1 MMKRRIRRDPDERE
15 RGHVAL
21 RRRVQPDGRGV
32 RSERGAPLRGDR
44 PGGPAPRGPEGGRTR
59 PRYRHRHRTA
69 RLPRGALR
77 PAARRRRHRPRGR
90 RDLRR
95 LLSRRERGHPEH
107 PVRDARFAQH
117 RLPRQALR
125 RRGEQPRHPRLR
137 MGPRVPGG
145 PPGAQARRSVHLQ
158 RVANRPSDDVRGAPS
173 TPGEVRDRDALERAR
188 PLEGGEAAGP
198 RRSGGVD
205 ARESGQRPQRACDRR
220 VRPDGSDDEIV
231 PDPLPRSGRVV
242 DLHGIVRLARAGA
255 ARDVG
260 GTARGIPDGARGET
274 RPSEGGGRDRGHV
287 VAQLLLGLPGVGRLG
302 NTKYARGP
310 SKPPHVR
317 GTDAHKIY
325 NSGAVTV
332 HALRGVNLP
341 IPKGEMVAIMGP
353 SGCGKTTHLTCFSG
367 LDDLTS
373 GDVRIE
379 GVSLHGMDDDAK
391 SRYRSRRM
399 GFVFQSYNLL
409 PVLTAAEN
417 VELPLL
423 VAKAPAKE
431 ARRKALALLGQVELD
446 GWEGHKPAQLS
457 AGQQQRVAIA
467 RALVNDPA
475 IVWADEPTGNLDSE
489 TSAQIMDLLVH
500 LNREQR
506 QTLVLV
512 THDAIVSSR
521 AHRILRMRNGQI
533 VEETRS
539 A

>member
-1 MMKRRIRRDPDERE
+1 MAEEPI
-15 RGHVAL
+15 
-21 RRRVQPDGRGV
+21 
-32 RSERGAPLRGDR
+32 
-44 PGGPAPRGPEGGRTR
+44 
-59 PRYRHRHRTA
+59 
-69 RLPRGALR
+69 
-77 PAARRRRHRPRGR
+77 
-90 RDLRR
+90 
-95 LLSRRERGHPEH
+95 
-107 PVRDARFAQH
+107 
-117 RLPRQALR
+117 
-125 RRGEQPRHPRLR
+125 
-137 MGPRVPGG
+137 
-145 PPGAQARRSVHLQ
+145 
-158 RVANRPSDDVRGAPS
+158 
-173 TPGEVRDRDALERAR
+173 
-188 PLEGGEAAGP
+188 
-198 RRSGGVD
+198 
-205 ARESGQRPQRACDRR
+205 
-220 VRPDGSDDEIV
+220 I
-231 PDPLPRSGRVV
+231 
-242 DLHGIVRLARAGA
+242 
-255 ARDVG
+255 
-260 GTARGIPDGARGET
+260 RGIE
-274 RPSEGGGRDRGHV
+274 
-287 VAQLLLGLPGVGRLG
+287 
-302 NTKYARGP
+302 
-310 SKPPHVR
+310 
-317 GTDAHKIY
+317 AHKVY

-332 HALRGVNLP
+332 HALRGVNLA

-353 SGCGKTTHLTCFSG
+353 SGCGKTTLLNCFSG

-379 GVSLHGMDDDAK
+379 GVSLQGMDDDAK

-489 TSAQIMDLLVH
+489 TSAQIMDLLVR

-521 AHRILRMRNGQI
+521 AHRILRMRNGQV
-533 VEETRS
+533 VEETRGS
-539 A
+539 